1 MLASRSS
8 VETTQ
13 QIAKLENDIS
23 DLRRIKAAFE
33 MRLSSALGKVS
44 ECERV
49 IKLGETREAEK
60 DEKIVKLERELNSA
74 MASLVETK
82 SRLEAS
88 IAAERDVCITL
99 EEERSSRTAEKA
111 LAGRRHAALSSELST
126 AHADH
131 CIAIDELKRDADSR
145 AQHASSALETLRS
158 QLKAV
163 SDDALL
169 REEALKMSFERS
181 TKNEVEA
188 LKRMHTIELL
198 DVQARCKE
206 FEDTIATLTASV
218 SSLEVQKEKG
228 LAYVS
233 NLQAAL
239 RARDIDIQSLRDEA
253 ENELEVMDG
262 QITAAKADA
271 EAALSRLTLIES
283 RLVEAR
289 READMYRSKSE
300 RQARHVSELEQQQR
314 NGGGGGGGGVSGSSV
329 MMTGDSLLL
338 LPHAS
343 LESVDAYLKVL
354 SAEIDSLRDEREKV
368 GSLLES
374 LVHFIGTRKGLAL
387 PKIILDE
394 FEKDGLFGEEGGEEE
409 EEEEEEKEE
418 EEEEEEVETLTL
430 TSDVVVVASSSS
442 SSTGGGAQ
450 RVKIDASE
458 NEEDEASLQDKRRTR
473 KSSKSSKTSMRDKFT
488 VSSQKSMKMKTI
500 KMKQRGVDGD
510 RESKYDEYDEED
522 DENTLSVNEG
532 AQVVSQSLLRLAE
545 MRNVIA
551 SKEISLA
558 TLKRR
563 EAESSFSRI
572 SLEMQCSK
580 LADTVSDLEAKLTR
594 ASLLHQRLMKALSDA
609 DIHVLGSDTSFNI
622 VQDDDE
628 RGGEEE
634 EVMVEDNNV
643 ENRQAFK
650 LRNKMASSSSS
661 SASITSTVHDIDDEF
676 VPASSVFSTVY
687 APAPR
692 RKEAE

>member
-74 MASLVETK
+74 MASLAETK
-82 SRLEAS
+82 SRLESS

-300 RQARHVSELEQQQR
+300 RQARHVIELEQQQR

-329 MMTGDSLLL
+329 MMTGDNLLL
-338 LPHAS
+338 PPHAS
-343 LESVDAYLKVL
+343 LESVDAYLKLL
-354 SAEIDSLRDEREKV
+354 SVEIDSLRDEREKV

-374 LVHFIGTRKGLAL
+374 LVHFIGTRTGLAL

-394 FEKDGLFGEEGGEEE
+394 FEKDGLFRGGG
-409 EEEEEEKEE
+409 EEEEEKEE
-418 EEEEEEVETLTL
+418 EEEEEKVETLTL
-430 TSDVVVVASSSS
+430 TSDVVVASSS

-458 NEEDEASLQDKRRTR
+458 NEEDKASLQDKRRTR

-488 VSSQKSMKMKTI
+488 VSSQKGVKMKTI
-500 KMKQRGVDGD
+500 LMKQRGGVDGD
-510 RESKYDEYDEED
+510 RESKYDDDEED

-622 VQDDDE
+622 VQDDE

-634 EVMVEDNNV
+634 DVMLEDNNV

-661 SASITSTVHDIDDEF
+661 SASITSTDIDDEF

>member
-33 MRLSSALGKVS
+33 MRLSSALGRVS

-60 DEKIVKLERELNSA
+60 DEKILKLERELNSA
-74 MASLVETK
+74 MASLAETK
-82 SRLEAS
+82 SRLESS

-131 CIAIDELKRDADSR
+131 CIAIDEVKRDADSR

-163 SDDALL
+163 SDDAVL

-314 NGGGGGGGGVSGSSV
+314 NGGGGGGSVSGSSV
-329 MMTGDSLLL
+329 MMTGDNLLL
-338 LPHAS
+338 PPHAS

-374 LVHFIGTRKGLAL
+374 LVHFIGTRTGLAL

-394 FEKDGLFGEEGGEEE
+394 FEKDGLFRGGE

-450 RVKIDASE
+450 RVKIDAGES
-458 NEEDEASLQDKRRTR
+458 EEDEASLQDKRRTR
-473 KSSKSSKTSMRDKFT
+473 KTSKSSKTSTRDEFA

-500 KMKQRGVDGD
+500 RMKQRGGVDGD
-510 RESKYDEYDEED
+510 RESKYDEDDEED

-580 LADTVSDLEAKLTR
+580 LADTVTDLEAKLTR

-634 EVMVEDNNV
+634 EVMLENNNV

-661 SASITSTVHDIDDEF
+661 ASITSTIHDIDDEF

>member
-60 DEKIVKLERELNSA
+60 DEKILKLERELNSA

-82 SRLEAS
+82 SRLESS

-111 LAGRRHAALSSELST
+111 LASRRHAALSSELST

-131 CIAIDELKRDADSR
+131 CIAIDEVKRDADSR

-163 SDDALL
+163 SDDAVL

-314 NGGGGGGGGVSGSSV
+314 NGGGGGGSVSGSSL
-329 MMTGDSLLL
+329 MMTGDNLLL
-338 LPHAS
+338 PPHAS

-354 SAEIDSLRDEREKV
+354 SVDIDSLRDEREKV

-374 LVHFIGTRKGLAL
+374 LVHFIGTRTGLAL

-394 FEKDGLFGEEGGEEE
+394 FEKDGLFRGG
-409 EEEEEEKEE
+409 EEEEKEE

-450 RVKIDASE
+450 RVKIDAGE

-473 KSSKSSKTSMRDKFT
+473 KSSKSSKTSTRDEFA

-500 KMKQRGVDGD
+500 RMKQRGGVDGD
-510 RESKYDEYDEED
+510 RESKYDEDDEED

-580 LADTVSDLEAKLTR
+580 LADTVTDLEAKLTR

-634 EVMVEDNNV
+634 EMMLENNNV

-661 SASITSTVHDIDDEF
+661 ASITSTIHDIDDEF